1 MRLEINR
8 IEGLR
13 NDLLLRIDR
22 AEIES
27 VRLSVANRDRL
38 LTLPGMPRHRAASA
52 EEAGGIADAKVSIEE
67 HLRRLG
73 VVDEGGRARQ
83 RAIAISNRNLGTN
96 HGHVAWQRAEKPPIV
111 RTGEDPHAGRPRSC
125 LTVRAGGRLSIET
138 LTFDLREHGV
148 RSGPWGSG
156 LQDER
161 YSDDS

>member
-38 LTLPGMPRHRAASA
+38 MTLPGMPRHRAASA
-52 EEAGGIADAKVSIEE
+52 EETEGIADAKVPIEE
-67 HLRRLG
+67 HLRLLG
-73 VVDEGGRARQ
+73 VVDESGRARQ

-96 HGHVAWQRAEKPPIV
+96 HGHVAWQSRREIS
-111 RTGEDPHAGRPRSC
+111 HRSN
-125 LTVRAGGRLSIET
+125 
-138 LTFDLREHGV
+138 
-148 RSGPWGSG
+148 W
-156 LQDER
+156 
-161 YSDDS
+161 